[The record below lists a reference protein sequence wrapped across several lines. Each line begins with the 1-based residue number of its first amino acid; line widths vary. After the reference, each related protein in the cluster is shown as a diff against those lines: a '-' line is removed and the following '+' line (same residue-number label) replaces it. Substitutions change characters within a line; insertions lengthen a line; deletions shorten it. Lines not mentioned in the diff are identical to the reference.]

1 MNCDRPGETDSM
13 KRFTSLS
20 DGRFNA
26 AMGIDKDLE
35 KSVEI
40 IGLPEVAGI
49 NEPKGTNEARPITL
63 SS

>member
-1 MNCDRPGETDSM
+1 M
-13 KRFTSLS
+13 KRFKSHS

-26 AMGIDKDLE
+26 AVGIYKHLE

-40 IGLPEVAGI
+40 IGLHEVAGI